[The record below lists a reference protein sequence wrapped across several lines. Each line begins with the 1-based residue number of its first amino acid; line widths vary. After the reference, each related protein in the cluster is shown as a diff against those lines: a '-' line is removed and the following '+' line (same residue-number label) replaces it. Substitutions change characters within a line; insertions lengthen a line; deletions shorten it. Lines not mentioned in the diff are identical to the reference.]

1 MALEPDAYERTLAW
15 LYRIET
21 RSGIDL
27 KLERVRAAAAALGH
41 PERAAPT
48 WHVGG
53 TNGKGSTA
61 AMLAALLAARGL
73 TVGLYTS
80 PHLVSFRERIVVGG
94 EQVGED
100 EVVAGIARIRRALGA
115 EPALTCFE
123 TMTMLAWCVFAE
135 HAVDATVLE
144 VGLGGRL
151 DATNIV
157 DPEVAVITNVG
168 IDHEEYLG
176 HDVATIAGEKAGIV
190 KPRVPVVTAAEGVA
204 LDVIAAR
211 ARALAS
217 PLHVLGRDFALER
230 DAAGRLA
237 YRSAGASLAPLELAL
252 AGTHQQRNA
261 ALALRALEI
270 TRGLDDGETARAAL
284 ASVRWPGRL
293 QVVTGAPLVLLDGAH
308 NAPGVEVLVEE
319 VRALA
324 AGRPV
329 RVLFGAMRDKPWRRM
344 LESLA
349 TLAREVVTTRPRQP
363 RSADPAELAAA
374 ARVPARAIADPE
386 TAFRALVAASAPED
400 VVLVTGSLFLVG
412 DVLPIVDPTRAADA
426 ARERAAAALAGRA

>member
-1 MALEPDAYERTLAW
+1 MAAEPGAYERTLAW

-27 KLERVRAAAAALGH
+27 TIDRVRAAAAALGH

-61 AMLAALLAARGL
+61 AMLAAMLAAGGRR
-73 TVGLYTS
+73 VGLFTS
-80 PHLVSFRERIVVGG
+80 PHLVSFRERIVVDGA
-94 EQVGED
+94 QVGED
-100 EVVAGIARIRRALGA
+100 EVVAGIARIRRTLGA
-115 EPALTCFE
+115 APALTCFE
-123 TMTMLAWCVFAE
+123 MMTMLAWCVFE
-135 HAVDATVLE
+135 ERGVDATVLE

-151 DATNIV
+151 DATNIIE
-157 DPEVAVITNVG
+157 PEVAVITNVG
-168 IDHEEYLG
+168 LDHEEYLG

-190 KPRVPVVTAAEGVA
+190 KPAVPVVTAASGAA
-204 LDVIAAR
+204 LAVIAAR
-211 ARALAS
+211 AGVLGS
-217 PLHVLGRDFALER
+217 PLHVLGRDFAVEPDGR
-230 DAAGRLA
+230 GRLA
-237 YRSAGASLAPLELAL
+237 YRSAEAALGPFDLAL
-252 AGTHQQRNA
+252 AGSHQHRNA
-261 ALALRALEI
+261 AVAIRALEL
-270 TRGLDDGETARAAL
+270 TRGLDDGAALCAAL

-293 QVVTGAPLVLLDGAH
+293 QVVPGAPLVLLDGAH
-308 NAPGVEVLVEE
+308 NAPGVEVVVEE

-324 AGRPV
+324 SGRPV

-344 LESLA
+344 LQSLDA
-349 TLAREVVTTRPRQP
+349 LACEVVVTRPRQP

-374 ARVPARAIADPE
+374 AGVPARVIPDPAD
-386 TAFRALVAASAPED
+386 AFRALVASSAPGD
-400 VVLVTGSLFLVG
+400 VVLVTGSLFLIG